1 MRKGG
6 LVDDEQWNK
15 ILGLKAHE
23 EVEGVDRPDFD
34 RKIVLL
40 ATDTI
45 KDPNG
50 DENTTYKLLDILKRN
65 SFTLVSNTFDP
76 LGMAFD
82 PLLARVNHDCSNNS
96 NIMFDGA
103 RISLRSLTS
112 ISSGSE
118 VSISYVDTTYP
129 IHERRLDLED
139 RWSFICRCHTCSLG
153 EATWR
158 DAFPLKDEMPR
169 QFKDETMR
177 FAQASESPATVLMAI
192 AQKSGNQNLI
202 GLAAMKAKATQLLGD
217 FDRLNNAPVNARIR
231 YLEDAETFFKSSK
244 CWPIYR
250 QGRSEM
256 LGNLVLLYIGTE
268 RYLDAMKVAATL
280 YYLVDPIHYP
290 EAHHPLRIIHGLRL
304 LQLITNIGDEAS
316 QALPFDVIL
325 VLFELARRVVQGA
338 KKSHGENSRLYKA
351 IWERFGT
358 EVLEMQS
365 SAFNISR
372 QELEAKVTEEME
384 KMKEWAASDE
394 VILSKR
400 SLNAIK
406 QSS

>member
-1 MRKGG
+1 
-6 LVDDEQWNK
+6 
-15 ILGLKAHE
+15 
-23 EVEGVDRPDFD
+23 
-34 RKIVLL
+34 
-40 ATDTI
+40 
-45 KDPNG
+45 
-50 DENTTYKLLDILKRN
+50 
-65 SFTLVSNTFDP
+65 
-76 LGMAFD
+76 
-82 PLLARVNHDCSNNS
+82 
-96 NIMFDGA
+96 
-103 RISLRSLTS
+103 
-112 ISSGSE
+112 
-118 VSISYVDTTYP
+118 
-129 IHERRLDLED
+129 
-139 RWSFICRCHTCSLG
+139 
-153 EATWR
+153 
-158 DAFPLKDEMPR
+158 
-169 QFKDETMR
+169 
-177 FAQASESPATVLMAI
+177 MAI